1 MLKQFKR
8 QKIGRQILLITLGMV
23 VVISLIFFILN
34 FVTFSDILLNC

>member
-23 VVISLIFFILN
+23 IVISLIFFVLN
-34 FVTFSDILLNC
+34 FVNFA